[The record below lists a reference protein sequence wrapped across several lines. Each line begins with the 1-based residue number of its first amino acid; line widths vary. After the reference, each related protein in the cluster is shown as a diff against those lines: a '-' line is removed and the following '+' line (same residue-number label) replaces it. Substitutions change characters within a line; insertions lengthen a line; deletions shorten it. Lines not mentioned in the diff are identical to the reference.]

1 MGYQGDV
8 LNYSPGNLDFSVVYA
23 VVVSGDFPNP
33 CGHALL
39 FVHTTNA
46 TSSDDGFYFQ
56 VAQAHGLPRYM
67 NTEGYSRY
75 LRENDKKELTRYA
88 VPITNPTA
96 SFQKLISL
104 MGKKWVWG
112 VLPNNC
118 AAFVED
124 VVKAGGASAGLYSN
138 CPKLEGFK

>member
-1 MGYQGDV
+1 MAYHGDI
-8 LNYSPGNLDFSVVYA
+8 LIYCPTDIDFSVVYA

-39 FVHTTNA
+39 FVPSVYA
-46 TSSDDGFYFQ
+46 IASDHGYYFQ
-56 VAQAHGLPRYM
+56 VAQAYGLPRIM
-67 NTEGYSRY
+67 DKDGYDRY
-75 LRENDKKELTRYA
+75 LKGNGKTEITRYA
-88 VPITNPTA
+88 VTISNPNGA
-96 SFQKLISL
+96 YEKLVDL

-124 VVKAGGASAGLYSN
+124 IVRAGGSSAGLYSN
-138 CPKLEGFK
+138 CPRLEGFN